1 MALEPPV
8 NPQLLVAPEVAAP
21 KEVIQQQ
28 VVSQDYLV
36 LRVAVYGLIVAIILS
51 IISVVGMAWL
61 SKDVPEGIIAMGATA
76 TGALATMLVRPGG
89 PNL

>member
-36 LRVAVYGLIVAIILS
+36 LRVAVYGLIISIVMS
-51 IISVVGMAWL
+51 IIGVVTLAYLNKELPDGVL
-61 SKDVPEGIIAMGATA
+61 AMGSAA
-76 TGALATMLVRPGG
+76 VGALSTMLVRPSISA
-89 PNL
+89 